1 MKNFIKWS
9 LLGSSVFLLA
19 ACSNGDDKTSDSG
32 KKDNSE
38 LVAWAWDPTYNIKAL
53 EEADKVYEPDKENL
67 KIVSSSQEDVV
78 QKLNT
83 ALSANNKDGLPS
95 IVLIE
100 DYRAQGFLK
109 SYPDAFEDLSDIVKK
124 DDFAEYKFPSI
135 SNDGKVYGIPF
146 DSGVTGMYYRSDLLK
161 EAGYEEDAL
170 KDITWDD
177 YIKIAKDVKEETGKA
192 MLTVDPSDLG
202 LVRVMMQSAGSW
214 YTDKDGKVDIENND
228 ALKAGLKVFA
238 SLIKDGIS
246 EPVAGWDAGVEAVN
260 TGKVAS
266 TVTGSWYSSSIKQAE
281 DQTGKWHIAPTP
293 KLSDIKGSANASNL
307 GGSSWYVLK
316 GVGDTEKAKA
326 FMKDTFAS
334 SKPLMETLTKEIG
347 LVSTL
352 KAAKETPIYQEP
364 VEFYGDQKVYADF
377 STWMNDVPAVNY
389 GQDTYAIETVMS
401 EYAQQIINGDD
412 IDKVLKDAQKQV
424 EASVKQ

>member
-124 DDFAEYKFPSI
+124 DDFAE
-135 SNDGKVYGIPF
+135 
-146 DSGVTGMYYRSDLLK
+146 
-161 EAGYEEDAL
+161 
-170 KDITWDD
+170 
-177 YIKIAKDVKEETGKA
+177 
-192 MLTVDPSDLG
+192 
-202 LVRVMMQSAGSW
+202 
-214 YTDKDGKVDIENND
+214 
-228 ALKAGLKVFA
+228 
-238 SLIKDGIS
+238 
-246 EPVAGWDAGVEAVN
+246 
-260 TGKVAS
+260 
-266 TVTGSWYSSSIKQAE
+266 
-281 DQTGKWHIAPTP
+281 
-293 KLSDIKGSANASNL
+293 
-307 GGSSWYVLK
+307 
-316 GVGDTEKAKA
+316 
-326 FMKDTFAS
+326 
-334 SKPLMETLTKEIG
+334 
-347 LVSTL
+347 
-352 KAAKETPIYQEP
+352 
-364 VEFYGDQKVYADF
+364 
-377 STWMNDVPAVNY
+377 
-389 GQDTYAIETVMS
+389 
-401 EYAQQIINGDD
+401 
-412 IDKVLKDAQKQV
+412 
-424 EASVKQ
+424 

>member
-1 MKNFIKWS
+1 MKNFIKWT
-9 LLGSSVFLLA
+9 LLGSSALLLA
-19 ACSNGDDKTSDSG
+19 ACSSNNESTSDSG

-53 EEADKVYEPDKENL
+53 EEADKVYEPDTENL
-67 KIVSSSQEDVV
+67 KVVSSSQEDVV

-100 DYRAQGFLK
+100 DYRAQSFLK

-146 DSGVTGMYYRSDLLK
+146 DSGVTGMYYRTDLLQ
-161 EAGYEEDAL
+161 EAGYDEKAL
-170 KDITWDD
+170 ENITWDD
-177 YIKIAKDVKEETGKA
+177 YLKIAKDVKEKTGKA

-202 LVRVMMQSAGSW
+202 IVRVMMQSSGAW
-214 YTDKDGKVDIENND
+214 YTDEDGKIDIENND

-238 SLIKDGIS
+238 SLVNDGIS
-246 EPVAGWDAGVEAVN
+246 EPVAGWDAGVEAMN
-260 TGKVAS
+260 TSKVAS
-266 TVTGSWYSSSIKQAE
+266 SVTGSWYSSSIKQAE
-281 DQTGKWHIAPTP
+281 DQSGKWRIAPIP
-293 KLSDIKGSANASNL
+293 RLSTIKDSKNASNL

-334 SKPLMETLTKEIG
+334 STDLMETLTKEIG

-364 VEFYGDQKVYADF
+364 VEFYSGQKVYADF

-424 EASVKQ
+424 EANVKQ